1 MTEEDTVLE
10 PIPFS
15 LPFMFHNAKEIL
27 LEESLNE
34 RHPTYIRQAFYEL
47 GYCDEVVDRKYDFDS
62 INEQN
67 FGMASTKEQVV
78 KLSENIHYL
87 IAISRFFRANLK
99 QEILDSLMIIAN
111 WCYIIMHYQGIR
123 QNADYMDLID
133 ARQNN
138 LREVLKNLRQDLMR
152 NYGLSN
158 LVDYEIET
166 DSKGEI

>member
-78 KLSENIHYL
+78 KLSEDI
-87 IAISRFFRANLK
+87 FGANLK

-138 LREVLKNLRQDLMR
+138 IREVLKNLRQDLMR